1 MKKLAAIILCI
12 AGCMA
17 TASAQT
23 NKVSS
28 VVLSAQNG
36 EAVSG
41 ASVTVTG
48 SNISTT
54 TDMNGRFSIE
64 APAQYKT
71 LTISHNN
78 FQPSTMN
85 ILPDPIVMHPAKRFL
100 EGWGIELG
108 YASSTVGYD
117 SDDFDDFDDTDVSR
131 RGGFTIGI
139 TYDYPIVAVNNLSVM
154 GGLFYLPKGVSSTEY
169 ESYYDE
175 YYTEEY
181 YANYLELQA
190 TAKYQYN
197 LPVLNNELNAFAL
210 AGPYLAYGIG
220 GDYTDDY
227 DGYKES
233 IFDECLDRWDAGLVL
248 GLGLNYRNYSLTFRY
263 DMGLVDV
270 TSYDGKV
277 YNRTCMFTLGYS
289 F

>member
-1 MKKLAAIILCI
+1 MNKIVAIILCI

-108 YASSTVGYD
+108 YASSTIGYD
-117 SDDFDDFDDTDVSR
+117 SEYLDDDDEDMSR
-131 RGGFTIGI
+131 RGGFSIGI
-139 TYDYPIVAVNNLSVM
+139 TYDYPIAAVNNLSVM
-154 GGLFYLPKGVSSTEY
+154 GGLFYLPKGVT
-169 ESYYDE
+169 YYDE

-181 YANYLELQA
+181 YVNYLELQA

-220 GDYTDDY
+220 GDYTEDY
-227 DGYKES
+227 SGGFSKES
-233 IFDECLDRWDAGLVL
+233 IFDNGLYRWDAGLVL

-263 DMGLVDV
+263 DMGLVNI
-270 TSYDGKV
+270 TSHRGKD
-277 YNRTCMFTLGYS
+277 NRTCMFTLGYS